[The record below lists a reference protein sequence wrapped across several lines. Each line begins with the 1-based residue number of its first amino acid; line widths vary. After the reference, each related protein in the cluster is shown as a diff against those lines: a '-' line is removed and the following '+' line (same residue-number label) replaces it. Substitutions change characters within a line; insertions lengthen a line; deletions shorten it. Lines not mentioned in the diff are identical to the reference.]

1 LVEECL
7 ERFKNIDRDEI
18 TEIAESLNVSICEAV
33 EVYEY
38 ASTSF
43 KMYSEAFENLLQVEL
58 DEESNGGMMKTFF
71 SYINQ
76 GYDYFKKAIG
86 LDVNNNYSEE
96 RCIASCDKTDKK
108 IKSIFKMYNETL
120 IENYMDKLLPSGIN
134 LLSVCEAKCELIP
147 LYLEH
152 MKSDNNGEENTE
164 EEEEEKDIDENE
176 EEEEEEEVSELIGL
190 VKRATKYC
198 GTKSKAKI
206 SVTDKNYKY
215 GIKRYKDA
223 GTYKTALK
231 EVNGCGPKRTKLE
244 SCNALNKVA
253 SKLGI
258 KMSSLNSILKDI
270 EPAFEPA
277 CNSHDICYACHKRN
291 RGDCDDLFLLN
302 MEKMCSK
309 KYSNIITKGAC
320 NVKVT
325 AFYLFVHYCGE
336 SSYKN
341 TSMDTNTKCASCGLS
356 IMNTLATGS
365 FYLKK

>member
-1 LVEECL
+1 
-7 ERFKNIDRDEI
+7 
-18 TEIAESLNVSICEAV
+18 
-33 EVYEY
+33 
-38 ASTSF
+38 
-43 KMYSEAFENLLQVEL
+43 
-58 DEESNGGMMKTFF
+58 
-71 SYINQ
+71 
-76 GYDYFKKAIG
+76 
-86 LDVNNNYSEE
+86 
-96 RCIASCDKTDKK
+96 
-108 IKSIFKMYNETL
+108 
-120 IENYMDKLLPSGIN
+120 
-134 LLSVCEAKCELIP
+134 
-147 LYLEH
+147 

-291 RGDCDDLFLLN
+291 RDDCDDLFLLN

-341 TSMDTNTKCASCGLS
+341 TSMNTNTKCASCGLS